1 MFNTKTLFILGA
13 GASAPYDYPIGKD
26 LIHNIIKDMEDYVFI
41 PKYQSKKALPSWNK
55 NDVKNNVLYDF
66 SLCIEGLEHIAL
78 YADESEQKQYEQC
91 SDDGLFRIYYISK
104 SNPANY
110 AHQFF
115 FKTKISQVDV
125 FADLKNALETLN
137 PVSID
142 AFLRDNPSYAR
153 AGKMMILYSLLK
165 KEDPLKFNLNQS
177 DDNWYSLLLNDLVS
191 ECADRPEKLI
201 ENKIKFITFNYDVSL
216 DYFLHSRLKKIENFV
231 KKNETSN
238 SPADK
243 FLNELD
249 IEHVYGQLYQ
259 LVDSEQYG
267 KYIDISADNKIPSIQ
282 IQWAA
287 GTTQQSSSPPLTSLK
302 LIQNFKR
309 FIFSF
314 EQYNNIKTMY
324 DERNNPTEIDQI
336 IAKHK
341 EAIQWAEEIIFIG
354 FGFDRDNLNMLGIP
368 DTLSEYTQMLPGKT
382 IRYLNFDGK
391 MTSLSFEFEEIQK
404 ERHSALN
411 SNSRKDKSKTINIIQ
426 STADKISN
434 AYQNDFKK
442 FLFK

>member
-13 GASAPYDYPIGKD
+13 GASAPYDYPIGKQ
-26 LIHNIIKDMEDYVFI
+26 LIHNIIEDTEDYIFI
-41 PKYQSKKALPSWNK
+41 PKYQSKKGPPYWNESDK
-55 NDVKNNVLYDF
+55 KNNVLYEF
-66 SLCIEGLEHIAL
+66 NECIQYFEQIAP
-78 YADESEQKQYEQC
+78 YVDESEQNHYHQYHENGTFQ
-91 SDDGLFRIYYISK
+91 IHYK
-104 SNPANY
+104 PNNQKNY
-110 AHQFF
+110 SHKFF
-115 FKTKISQVDV
+115 FKAQINQVDV
-125 FADLKNALETLN
+125 FAELKNALEILD

-165 KEDPLKFNLNQS
+165 REDPLKFNINQS

-191 ECADRPEKLI
+191 ECADNPNKLS

-231 KKNETSN
+231 KSDDKTD
-238 SPADK
+238 SPADS
-243 FLNELD
+243 FLNALE
-249 IEHVYGQLYQ
+249 IEHVYGQLYP
-259 LVDSEQYG
+259 LVNFDQYG
-267 KYIDISADNKIPSIQ
+267 KFIDISDDYKLPNYQ
-282 IQWAA
+282 ISWA
-287 GTTQQSSSPPLTSLK
+287 GGSSQQSFSPPLTPLK

-314 EQYNNIKTMY
+314 EQYSNIKTMY
-324 DERNNPTEIDQI
+324 DERNNPTEKDQMI
-336 IAKHK
+336 VKHK
-341 EAIQWAEEIIFIG
+341 EALQWAEEIIFIG

-382 IRYLNFDGK
+382 IRYLNYKGMMK
-391 MTSLSFEFEEIQK
+391 SLSFEFEDIKK
-404 ERHSALN
+404 ERLALLN
-411 SNSRKDKSKTINIIQ
+411 SKSRKDKSKTINIIQ
-426 STADKISN
+426 STADNISS

>member
-13 GASAPYDYPIGKD
+13 GASAPYGYPIGKR
-26 LIHNIIKDMEDYVFI
+26 LIYNIIEDMEDYIFI
-41 PKYQSKKALPSWNK
+41 PKYQSKKPTPYWND
-55 NDVKNNVLYDF
+55 NDKKRNVLYDF
-66 SLCIEGLEHIAL
+66 SLCIEELEQIAV
-78 YADESEQKQYEQC
+78 YADKSEQGHYEQC

-110 AHQFF
+110 AHKFF
-115 FKTKISQVDV
+115 FKTKISQVDI
-125 FADLKNALETLN
+125 FAELKNALEILD

-142 AFLRDNPSYAR
+142 AFLRDNPSYAL

-165 KEDPLKFNLNQS
+165 RENPLKFNINQS
-177 DDNWYSLLLNDLVS
+177 EDNWYSLLLNDLVS
-191 ECADRPEKLI
+191 ECADSPEKLS
-201 ENKIKFITFNYDVSL
+201 ENKVKFITFNYDVSL

-231 KKNETSN
+231 KRDDKSD
-238 SPADK
+238 SPADS

-249 IEHVYGQLYQ
+249 IEHVYGQLYS
-259 LVDSEQYG
+259 LINSDQYG
-267 KYIDISADNKIPSIQ
+267 KYIDISEDNKLPNIQ
-282 IQWAA
+282 ISWAG
-287 GTTQQSSSPPLTSLK
+287 GTTQQSSSPSLTSLK

-324 DERNNPTEIDQI
+324 DERNNPTERDQI

-368 DTLSEYTQMLPGKT
+368 DILSEYTQMLPGKT
-382 IRYLNFDGK
+382 IRYLNYKGM
-391 MTSLSFEFEEIQK
+391 MTSLSFEFENIQN
-404 ERHSALN
+404 ERNAALN

-426 STADKISN
+426 STADNISC

>member
-26 LIHNIIKDMEDYVFI
+26 LIHNIIEDMEDYIFI
-41 PKYQSKKALPSWNK
+41 PKYRSENAPPYWNE
-55 NDVKNNVLYDF
+55 NDKINNVLYDF
-66 SLCIEGLEHIAL
+66 NECIQSFENIAPYVDENEQHHYHQHHENGTFQL
-78 YADESEQKQYEQC
+78 YC
-91 SDDGLFRIYYISK
+91 K
-104 SNPANY
+104 SNNQANCS
-110 AHQFF
+110 HNFF
-115 FKTKISQVDV
+115 FKTQINQVDV
-125 FADLKNALETLN
+125 FAELKNALEVLD

-165 KEDPLKFNLNQS
+165 REDPLKFNINQS

-191 ECADRPEKLI
+191 ECADSPNKLS
-201 ENKIKFITFNYDVSL
+201 ENKVKFITFNYDVSL
-216 DYFLHSRLKKIENFV
+216 DYYLHSRLKKIENFV
-231 KKNETSN
+231 KSDDKSH
-238 SPADK
+238 SPADS
-243 FLNELD
+243 FLNELE
-249 IEHVYGQLYQ
+249 IEHVYGHLYL
-259 LVDSEQYG
+259 LVKPEHYG
-267 KYIDISADNKIPSIQ
+267 KYMDFEEDRKVFNIPISWGS
-282 IQWAA
+282 
-287 GTTQQSSSPPLTSLK
+287 GVSHQSANPTSLK

-324 DERNNPTEIDQI
+324 DERNNPTERDQM

-341 EAIQWAEEIIFIG
+341 DAIQWAEEIIFIG
-354 FGFDRDNLNMLGIP
+354 FGFDRDNLNLLGIP

-382 IRYLNFDGK
+382 IRYLNYKGM
-391 MTSLSFEFEEIQK
+391 MTSLSLEFEKIQT
-404 ERHSALN
+404 ERNAALN
-411 SNSRKDKSKTINIIQ
+411 SNSRKDKSKIINIIQ
-426 STADKISN
+426 STADKISS

>member
-13 GASAPYDYPIGKD
+13 GASAPYDYPIGKQ
-26 LIHNIIKDMEDYVFI
+26 LIHNIIEDMEDYIFI
-41 PKYQSKKALPSWNK
+41 PKYQSQKAPPYWNK
-55 NDVKNNVLYDF
+55 NDKKNDVLYDF
-66 SLCIEGLEHIAL
+66 SLCIEGFEQIAV
-78 YADESEQKQYEQC
+78 YADESEQKHYEQC
-91 SDDGLFRIYYISK
+91 SDDGLFKIYYISK

-110 AHQFF
+110 AHQVF
-115 FKTKISQVDV
+115 FKIKINQVDV
-125 FADLKNALETLN
+125 FAELKKALEILN

-165 KEDPLKFNLNQS
+165 REDPLKFNINQS
-177 DDNWYSLLLNDLVS
+177 DDNWYSFLLNDLIS
-191 ECADRPEKLI
+191 ECADRPEKLS

-231 KKNETSN
+231 KSDDKSN
-238 SPADK
+238 SPADS

-249 IEHVYGQLYQ
+249 IEHVYGQLYP
-259 LVDSEQYG
+259 LVNSDSYG
-267 KYIDISADNKIPSIQ
+267 KYIDISEGNKLPNIQ
-282 IQWAA
+282 ISWAG
-287 GTTQQSSSPPLTSLK
+287 GTTQQSSSQPLTSLK

-324 DERNNPTEIDQI
+324 DERNNPTERDQMI
-336 IAKHK
+336 VKHK

-354 FGFDRDNLNMLGIP
+354 FGFDRDNLNLLGIP

-382 IRYLNFDGK
+382 IRYLNYKGM
-391 MTSLSFEFEEIQK
+391 MTSLSFEFENIQN
-404 ERHSALN
+404 ERNAALS
-411 SNSRKDKSKTINIIQ
+411 SNSRKDKSKIINIIQ
-426 STADKISN
+426 STADNISS

>member
-13 GASAPYDYPIGKD
+13 GASVPYGYPIGKK
-26 LIHNIIKDMEDYVFI
+26 LIHNIIEDMEDSIFI
-41 PKYQSKKALPSWNK
+41 PRYQSKNTPPYWNE
-55 NDVKNNVLYDF
+55 NDKKNNVLYDF
-66 SLCIEGLEHIAL
+66 NSCIEGFKQISL
-78 YADESEQKQYEQC
+78 YADESEPRHFEPYNNN
-91 SDDGLFRIYYISK
+91 GLFKIYYTSK
-104 SNPANY
+104 SNPLNF

-115 FKTKISQVDV
+115 FQTQIKQVDA
-125 FADLKNALETLN
+125 FAQLKNALEILD

-142 AFLRDNPSYAR
+142 AFLRDNPSYAQ

-165 KEDPLKFNLNQS
+165 REDPSKFNINQS

-191 ECADRPEKLI
+191 ECADSPNKLS

-231 KKNETSN
+231 KSDDKSE
-238 SPADK
+238 SPADS
-243 FLNELD
+243 FLNALD
-249 IEHVYGQLYQ
+249 IEHVYGYLYS
-259 LVDSEQYG
+259 LVNTDQYG
-267 KYIDISADNKIPSIQ
+267 KYIDISEDNKFPNIQ
-282 IQWAA
+282 ISWVGSA
-287 GTTQQSSSPPLTSLK
+287 TQQSSSPSLTSLK

-314 EQYNNIKTMY
+314 DQYNNIKTMY
-324 DERNNPTEIDQI
+324 DERNNPTERDQMI
-336 IAKHK
+336 VKHK
-341 EAIQWAEEIIFIG
+341 EALQWAEEIIFIG

-382 IRYLNFDGK
+382 IRYLNYKGM
-391 MTSLSFEFEEIQK
+391 MTSLSFEFKNIQEE
-404 ERHSALN
+404 RNALLN
-411 SNSRKDKSKTINIIQ
+411 ITSRKDKSKTINIIQ
-426 STADKISN
+426 STADTICS